1 MAIKALCSLCGCV
14 GSAYRLGKM
23 WKRVFWTQI
32 YFILFLKTFLETWS
46 SREQKSLNNYHAQ
59 QALNCYLWWDRH
71 ERVRWHRI
79 HREPMERKRDQA
91 QWVEWESSP
100 FIIGSA
106 GDQWVVLNEKVHHSL
121 KARLLEHW
129 VVLFGRFRRCPQP
142 CWREDGIQ
150 SRLGEFNDCSTSGF
164 PLHLLFS
171 PSPLRFPL
179 RCACDLRCEDSTSYS
194 SCQGCFWLPCLSSTI
209 VGSYPSRTVNSLF
222 LELPLITEFY

>member
-1 MAIKALCSLCGCV
+1 MGWTGKGQMTQDSQRTNGKKARSGTV
-14 GSAYRLGKM
+14 GWMRKFTIHHRLSWGP
-23 WKRVFWTQI
+23 
-32 YFILFLKTFLETWS
+32 LGG
-46 SREQKSLNNYHAQ
+46 
-59 QALNCYLWWDRH
+59 
-71 ERVRWHRI
+71 
-79 HREPMERKRDQA
+79 
-91 QWVEWESSP
+91 VEWEGSP
-100 FIIGSA
+100 FTIGPA
-106 GDQWVVLNEKVHHSL
+106 VGTLGGVVREV
-121 KARLLEHW
+121 
-129 VVLFGRFRRCPQP
+129 RRCPQP

-179 RCACDLRCEDSTSYS
+179 RCACDLRCEGSASCS